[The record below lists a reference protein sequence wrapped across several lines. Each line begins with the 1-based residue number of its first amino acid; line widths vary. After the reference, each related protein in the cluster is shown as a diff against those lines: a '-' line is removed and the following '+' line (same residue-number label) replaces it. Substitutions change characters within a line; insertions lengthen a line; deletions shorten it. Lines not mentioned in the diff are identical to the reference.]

1 MSPLFYSKEKE
12 KEIYMSFVII
22 VVVLVLCI
30 LFASMHNVRPD
41 TVCIVERMGK
51 YYQTWEPGM
60 HVCVPIVD
68 KIAAT
73 VQTKVQYME
82 SSDQPVIS
90 SDNEILISRYR
101 LSFQITDPHMYHYS
115 AANTLVALEML
126 GWKVI
131 REVFGN
137 LSAEYI
143 RSNYDE
149 VRKHTVLTL
158 FDAAEQFGVGIVD
171 FEYETFSRV

>member
-1 MSPLFYSKEKE
+1 
-12 KEIYMSFVII
+12 MSFVII
-22 VVVLVLCI
+22 VTVLVLCVVFTSI
-30 LFASMHNVRPD
+30 RNVRPD

-51 YYQTWEPGM
+51 YYKTLGPGI
-60 HVCVPIVD
+60 HVCIPVID

-73 VQTKVQYME
+73 VTTKVQYME

-90 SDNEILISRYR
+90 LDNETLIGRYR
-101 LSFQITDPHMYHYS
+101 LSFQITDPQMYHYS
-115 AANTLVALEML
+115 AANTLVAIEILV
-126 GWKVI
+126 WKVM

-171 FEYETFSRV
+171 FEYETISRGE